1 MIKVTIKWGTDG
13 EVTKTY
19 RFDDMQQYQWFMK
32 GVDEA
37 EGWLKYEIVEDQVP
51 LEKENKPQ
59 AGKLYALTGRPGS
72 KCIANGNTWAESVVG
87 EEVKPNWSYRKNKD
101 GFMGSENRIMKK

>member
-1 MIKVTIKWGTDG
+1 MPKLKKIIEQVNKDNAPPDG
-13 EVTKTY
+13 WRPSDAVSHSKK
-19 RFDDMQQYQWFMK
+19 Q
-32 GVDEA
+32 
-37 EGWLKYEIVEDQVP
+37 
-51 LEKENKPQ
+51 NKPE
-59 AGKLYALTGRPGS
+59 AGKLYALTGAPGS

>member
-1 MIKVTIKWGTDG
+1 MYKITIKWGTDG

-37 EGWLKYEIVEDQVP
+37 EGWLKYEIVEDEIP
-51 LEKENKPQ
+51 PEKENKPQ
-59 AGKLYALTGRPGS
+59 AGKLYALTGGPGS
-72 KCIANGNTWAESVVG
+72 KCIANGNTWEEAVVG
-87 EEVKPNWSYRKNKD
+87 EEVKP
-101 GFMGSENRIMKK
+101 